1 MVSNLGR
8 EFTSK
13 RNLLPLL
20 AFYFSAFFSINIE
33 CIIVHVVNAEFPHI
47 AETAFL
53 KVLTSIDVE
62 PIKNWI
68 NDMLTHYSKRKRCD
82 MHDGWGSCHQPRTTR
97 AMLWRSSL
105 VELDAWRGWILGC
118 V

>member
-1 MVSNLGR
+1 MMSNLGW
-8 EFTSK
+8 EFASE
-13 RNLLPLL
+13 RNLLPLF
-20 AFYFSAFFSINIE
+20 AFNFCAFLSINIE
-33 CIIVHVVNAEFPHI
+33 GSIVHVLNAEFPHI

-82 MHDGWGSCHQPRTTR
+82 MHDGWGFCHQPRTTR